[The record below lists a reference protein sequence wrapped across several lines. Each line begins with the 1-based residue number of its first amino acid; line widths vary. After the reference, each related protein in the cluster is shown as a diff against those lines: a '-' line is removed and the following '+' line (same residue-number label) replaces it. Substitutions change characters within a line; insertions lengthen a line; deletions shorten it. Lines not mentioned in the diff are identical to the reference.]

1 MRQRAAA
8 GLVLL
13 LAAAS
18 APVAAHHSATA
29 TYAADQALAVKGR
42 VVGFA
47 WTNPHCLVYLDVTH
61 GPFAGQTYTV
71 ELGSPSALA
80 GDGWTKTMLRAGDTV
95 VMTVHP
101 SRAGTP
107 SGLCRRC
114 AMTINGASWRGSAT
128 VE

>member
-1 MRQRAAA
+1 VSLRAA
-8 GLVLL
+8 GLALV

-18 APVAAHHSATA
+18 VPVAAHHSATA
-29 TYAADQALAVKGR
+29 TYAADQSIVVKGR

-47 WTNPHCLVYLDVTH
+47 WTNPHCHAYIEVAH
-61 GPFAGQTYTV
+61 GAFAGRTYTV
-71 ELGSPSALA
+71 ELGSPSALS
-80 GDGWTKTMLRAGDTV
+80 GDGWTKTTLRAGDTV

-101 SRAGTP
+101 SRTGTP

-114 AMTINGASWRGSAT
+114 AMTINGAAWRGPAT